1 MKVLLDS
8 HAVYW
13 WTIGSDRLSATA
25 RVLIEDKA
33 NTILVSAVSFYEL
46 ANKMR
51 LKKLDLKPQELR
63 AAVSDSGLQTLAI
76 NDLHAD
82 RRRPSNGITAIRGNV
97 YSPHRRGSN
106 IARLFPSTAPSM
118 RYCMN
123 GSGSHANEDIHRF
136 RGGGRTAGRADRFG
150 LPTGRSLCVPGRMA
164 CSSADLLLRDEG

>member
-8 HAVYW
+8 PAVYW

-25 RVLIEDKA
+25 RLLIEDKA

-76 NDLHAD
+76 NDLHAELAAAFEWD
-82 RRRPSNGITAIRGNV
+82 
-97 YSPHRRGSN
+97 HRDPWER
-106 IARLFPSTAPSM
+106 ILAAQARLEHCAFVSVDGAFDAVLHE
-118 RYCMN
+118 R
-123 GSGSHANEDIHRF
+123 
-136 RGGGRTAGRADRFG
+136 
-150 LPTGRSLCVPGRMA
+150 VW
-164 CSSADLLLRDEG
+164 